1 MKRKKNIRVFL
12 DLNGTGKR
20 VKRSELLGEL
30 RKMGGKDQ
38 TSERKTTEDDEE

>member
-1 MKRKKNIRVFL
+1 MRNILVFI

-30 RKMGGKDQ
+30 RKMGGNDQ
-38 TSERKTTEDDEE
+38 TSEKKTTEDDE